1 MASLPRSVAQL
12 ATLVGL
18 DGVRLVEEAGLSLA
32 VLDDP
37 DGRVTIEGYERLYAR
52 VADVPGMWE
61 GMRLVLA
68 IDSLAPLGVLGYV
81 LSSSATV
88 TEAFGAYQRHATVIG
103 EAFEF
108 DVRPSDTAFVL
119 TFRVPHSLQRLALF
133 NVGTMALNTA
143 VVRVLTGV
151 NVLPTLVELPRPR
164 SEHVLDPAV
173 LVPTEYRYGTEDTVL
188 WFPPEVASMP
198 VRSCD
203 PALFYFV
210 ERHANELKKNLAHPE
225 TWTARTRRALLE
237 RLRGEAPSV
246 DVVARALGTSARTLA
261 RRLEEEDRT
270 FKEVLEE
277 TRRDLAVSYLRD
289 RNVPLAEVA
298 FLLGYADIPT
308 FHKAF
313 RRWTGRTPGEVRRGE
328 VAA

>member
-18 DGVRLVEEAGLSLA
+18 DGARLVEEVGLSLE
-32 VLDDP
+32 VLNDP
-37 DGRVTIEGYERLYAR
+37 DGRVTLEGYERLYAR
-52 VADVPGMWE
+52 VAEAPGMWE
-61 GMRLVLA
+61 GMRLVLG

-88 TEAFGAYQRHATVIG
+88 AEAFGAYQRHATVIG

-119 TFRVPHSLQRLALF
+119 VFRVPHSLQRFALF
-133 NVGTMALNTA
+133 NVGTVVLNTA
-143 VVRVLTGV
+143 VVRVLTGA

-164 SEHVLDPAV
+164 AEHVLDPAA
-173 LVPTEYRYGTEDTVL
+173 LVPTEYRYGTDDTVL

-210 ERHANELKKNLAHPE
+210 ERHANELKKKLAHPE

-246 DVVARALGTSARTLA
+246 DVIARALGTSARTLA

>member
-18 DGVRLVEEAGLSLA
+18 DGAKLVEDAGLPLP
-32 VLDDP
+32 VLNDP
-37 DGRVTIEGYERLYAR
+37 DGRVTIEGYERLYAS
-52 VADVPGMWE
+52 VANEPGMWE

-68 IDSLAPLGVLGYV
+68 MDSLAPLGVLGYV
-81 LSSSATV
+81 LASSATV
-88 TEAFGAYQRHATVIG
+88 AEAFGAYQRHASVIG

-133 NVGTMALNTA
+133 NVGTVALNTA
-143 VVRVLTGV
+143 VVRLLTGRD
-151 NVLPTLVELPRPR
+151 VLPTRVELPRPR
-164 SEHVLDPAV
+164 SEHRLDPAV
-173 LVPTEYRYGTEDTVL
+173 LVPTEYRYESDETVL
-188 WFPPEVASMP
+188 WFAPEVGSMP

-210 ERHANELKKNLAHPE
+210 ERHANELKKTLAHPE

-246 DVVARALGTSARTLA
+246 DVIARALGTSARTLA
-261 RRLEEEDRT
+261 RRLEEENRT

-289 RNVPLAEVA
+289 RNLPLAEVA